1 MKRTLVL
8 AGGGVAGIA
17 WELGVLL
24 GLRDEGVDVV
34 GSVDLVIG
42 TSAGSAVGGQILSG
56 IDLETLYERQL
67 LAAHGEINP
76 TVDFELMMSVF
87 ADLFG
92 GNLPD
97 HAGRLRICEAARNAE
112 TIAPEL
118 RRAVIEWRLPSHGW
132 PTVPFRV
139 TAVDVETGELVV
151 FDRSSGVDLVDAV
164 AASCAVPVIWPL
176 VEIGG
181 RRYTD
186 GGVYSP
192 TNAQLAVGS
201 DVALVITPGGSDR
214 VAAIEPELQ
223 ALRDSG
229 CRVDLIAADAESTA
243 VMPNPL
249 DPDSRAASAREG
261 RRQGRQAAAQVAPR
275 GVLDPVSA
283 DLDPL
288 NLRVRWAVARSD

>member
-1 MKRTLVL
+1 MKRALVL

-17 WELGVLL
+17 WEIGVLL
-24 GLRDEGVDVV
+24 GVRDEGIDIV
-34 GSVDLVIG
+34 GSADLVIG

-67 LAAHGEINP
+67 LAEHGEINP
-76 TVDFELMMSVF
+76 TVDIDLMMSIF
-87 ADLFG
+87 ADLFAVT
-92 GNLPD
+92 LPD
-97 HAGRLRICEAARNAE
+97 LTGRLRICEAARAAE

-118 RRAVIEWRLPSHGW
+118 RRAVIEWRLPSHEW

-139 TAVDVETGELVV
+139 TAVDAETGELAV
-151 FDRSSGVDLVDAV
+151 FDRDSGIDLVDAV

-192 TNAQLAVGS
+192 TNAQLAAGS
-201 DVALVITPGGSDR
+201 DVALVITPGGTDR
-214 VAAIEPELQ
+214 IAAIEPELQ
-223 ALRDSG
+223 LLRDAG

-249 DPDSRAASAREG
+249 DPDSRAPSAREG
-261 RRQGRQAAAQVAPR
+261 RRQGRQAATQVAP
-275 GVLDPVSA
+275 GWQP
-283 DLDPL
+283 
-288 NLRVRWAVARSD
+288 RSR